1 MAIKLQFFD
10 FIVPIKTIKKKYPGG
25 WKQCLKDHTNLI
37 GGRVWYDEH
46 LFRDGAMSPTDI
58 GCLVEW
64 WSDKGFDTHDESD
77 NPKWLDVCVVQ
88 SIFGG
93 PTMPCDWIV
102 VSGRTA
108 YLKNETIGHVV
119 GSDFKFK
126 VI

>member
-1 MAIKLQFFD
+1 MAIKLEFFD
-10 FIVPIKTIKKKYPGG
+10 IIIPIKTIQKKYPGG

-46 LFRDGAMSPTDI
+46 LFRDGAMSSNDI
-58 GCLVEW
+58 RHLEEW
-64 WSDKGFDTHDESD
+64 WDNKGFDTKDETD

-93 PTMPCDWIV
+93 PTMPCDWIEIR
-102 VSGRTA
+102 GRTA
-108 YLKNETIGHVV
+108 HLKDESVGHVV

-126 VI
+126 VS

>member
-1 MAIKLQFFD
+1 MAIKLEFLD

-37 GGRVWYDEH
+37 GGCVWYDNH
-46 LFRDGAMSPTDI
+46 LFRDGAMSPNDI
-58 GCLVEW
+58 GHLVKW
-64 WSDKGFDTHDESD
+64 WSDKGFHTHDESD

-93 PTMPCDWIV
+93 PTLPCDWIV

-119 GSDFKFK
+119 GSES
-126 VI
+126 